1 MCCEYEPE
9 WLNRLPH
16 LPHSNGFSPVCKRLC
31 SAKWCLCLNALLQV
45 SQTNG
50 RMPECSYLWRAKED
64 CLLNILSHWSHAYM
78 FVVDEESADEK
89 ADALFTLTDDDATI
103 WFFHDLRRG
112 VAEAEWPTESGLPC
126 SLLSCWLLN
135 TLKLLSSALH
145 VLDELLLLLWLL
157 LLMLVLALTLLL
169 LLRLAGFQ

>member
-16 LPHSNGFSPVCKRLC
+16 FPHSNGFSPVCKRLC

-50 RMPECSYLWRAKED
+50 LMPECSYLWRAKED

-78 FVVDEESADEK
+78 LVVDEESADGV
-89 ADALFTLTDDDATI
+89 ADTLFTFTDDEVTM
-103 WFFHDLRRG
+103 WFFQDLRRG
-112 VAEAEWPTESGLPC
+112 VADAEWLTESGLPFN
-126 SLLSCWLLN
+126 LLSCWLLN
-135 TLKLLSSALH
+135 PLKLLSSALH
-145 VLDELLLLLWLL
+145 VLDELLLV
-157 LLMLVLALTLLL
+157 LMLTLVF
-169 LLRLAGFQ
+169 RLAGFQ